1 MTGLQTY
8 IKPLRFLA
16 VFMALSTLGGVVGG
30 CSSLNPFGSSTD
42 EALLTDDPADKTYNE
57 GLALQNRKNWRQAAL
72 KFALVEKNY
81 PYSEFGKRSMLMAAY
96 SFYEAN
102 DYTETI
108 SFSQRYLQLYPSSSD
123 APYAQ
128 YLLGSSYYE
137 QIPDVSRDQRNT
149 ERALQVLD
157 EIPRKWPQSEY
168 AVAARRKVEVARDQ
182 IAGREMMVGRYYLKQ
197 RNYSGAVNRFRTVVS
212 QFQTTRHVEEAL
224 ARLAEAYMAMGIVN
238 EAQTAAA
245 ILGHNFPDSQWYKE
259 TYTLITSN
267 GLEPRESEGSW
278 ISRSWRKITG

>member
-1 MTGLQTY
+1 MTGLQTFF
-8 IKPLRFLA
+8 KPVRMLA
-16 VFMALSTLGGVVGG
+16 VVLAISSMGGLVGG
-30 CSSLNPFGSSTD
+30 CSSLNPFGAS
-42 EALLTDDPADKTYNE
+42 EEPMLTDDPADKTYNE
-57 GLALQNRKNWRQAAL
+57 GLALQNRKSWRQAAL

-96 SFYEAN
+96 SFYEAS

-108 SFSQRYLQLYPSSSD
+108 SFAQRYLQLYPSAAD

-128 YLLGSSYYE
+128 YLLGSAYYD

-182 IAGREMMVGRYYLKQ
+182 IAGREMLVGRYYLKQ
-197 RNYSGAVNRFRTVVS
+197 RNYAGAVNRFRNVVS

-224 ARLAEAYMAMGIVN
+224 ARLAEAYLAMGIVN

-245 ILGHNFPDSQWYKE
+245 ILGHNFPDSQWYKD
-259 TYTLITSN
+259 TYALITSN

-278 ISRSWRKITG
+278 MSRAWRRVAG